1 MSVQIR
7 PAVIEDL
14 PALTDLY
21 NHYIVNTVTTFDIE
35 PYTLEGRA
43 VWFSQFAPTGR
54 YRLLVA
60 EQDGEILGYACSGQF
75 KPKRAYETSVEVS
88 IYLKPNTKGRGL
100 GTALYLEL
108 FEQLETEDIHRAY
121 AGITLPNEASRIIH
135 EKFGFESVGV
145 YLEVGRKFG
154 QYWDV
159 EWFEKE
165 IHRSC
170 I

>member
-21 NHYIVNTVTTFDIE
+21 NHYIVNTATTFDIE

-108 FEQLETEDIHRAY
+108 FEQL
-121 AGITLPNEASRIIH
+121 
-135 EKFGFESVGV
+135 
-145 YLEVGRKFG
+145 
-154 QYWDV
+154 
-159 EWFEKE
+159 
-165 IHRSC
+165 
-170 I
+170 

>member
-14 PALTDLY
+14 AALTDLY
-21 NHYIVNTVTTFDIE
+21 NHYIVNTPTTFDIE
-35 PYTLEGRA
+35 PYTLESRA
-43 VWFSQFAPTGR
+43 VWFSQFDTTGR
-54 YRLLVA
+54 YRLLVV
-60 EQDGEILGYACSGQF
+60 EQDDEVIGYACSSRF

-88 IYLKPNTKGRGL
+88 IYLDPNTKGRGL

-108 FEQLETEDIHRAY
+108 FELLEAEDVHRAY
-121 AGITLPNEASRIIH
+121 AGITLPNEASQIIH

-145 YLEVGRKFG
+145 YREVGRKFG

-159 EWFEKE
+159 EWFEKT
-165 IHRSC
+165 IG
-170 I
+170 